1 MEKDE
6 VKKSDGALE
15 SFVEEIINH
24 MREHSPAAEQRRE
37 LSPG

>member
-15 SFVEEIINH
+15 SFVEKMIN
-24 MREHSPAAEQRRE
+24 QRAWTFTSGE
-37 LSPG
+37 S

>member
-15 SFVEEIINH
+15 SFVEEIINQH
-24 MREHSPAAEQRRE
+24 A
-37 LSPG
+37 